1 MNISNEMS
9 LLVSACL
16 KTFRLPTQGSLYFV
30 FPCSQLSYSS
40 GNLQCFYTAH
50 RKWDLFWGEV
60 SKQQNDH
67 TYSLRTGD
75 TGIVP
80 FISICIST
88 DRKWRQTRIV
98 LVVAIS
104 RKKSPSAYVL
114 KAKLG
119 NKERASFVCIFC
131 IKCAKQRRCED
142 VMFVRPQVTCPRL
155 FSRLRKDKYKLKIVR
170 WIWFWP
176 YWSNIVPVLN
186 KDESKFTKFLK
197 RKTSV
202 LWKYRCA

>member
-1 MNISNEMS
+1 MSNEMS
-9 LLVSACL
+9 LLVSASL
-16 KTFRLPTQGSLYFV
+16 RNSRLPAQSSTLYSPAPSCLRV
-30 FPCSQLSYSS
+30 MGIYS
-40 GNLQCFYTAH
+40 FYTTH
-50 RKWDLFWGEV
+50 RKWDLLWGEV

-75 TGIVP
+75 TGIVL

-88 DRKWRQTRIV
+88 ERKWRQTRIV

-119 NKERASFVCIFC
+119 NKERVSFVCRFC
-131 IKCAKQRRCED
+131 IKCAKQERCGD
-142 VMFVRPQVTCPRL
+142 VMFVCPNLTCPRL
-155 FSRLRKDKYKLKIVR
+155 FSRLRKEKYKLKIVR

-176 YWSNIVPVLN
+176 YWSN
-186 KDESKFTKFLK
+186 TKMRANLPNF
-197 RKTSV
+197 
-202 LWKYRCA
+202 